1 MLSSEEFKK
10 FTGVAREAT
19 LEEMVIQLTKKVVQ
33 ENNGLIG
40 QALLSH
46 ELINTYGWKVS
57 QGAHVTGLTP
67 NQVRSAANRG
77 AILTQCVAAHVPS
90 VYASLRACSSERTIT
105 LNKECL
111 AIMDSQRIGEFVVN
125 AVRCEIVA
133 GMVQGKPEDHAAI
146 NEALK
151 EKGITAPAAIRNA
164 VPTIAKALEVK
175 LPERKRESGSGPK
188 MSETAPTMKR
198 VSEALTAWT
207 EDRITGSEGE
217 AFEMRDDEATAAV
230 AVIGNMVRQL
240 LKAGRVDEVAAV
252 LADIDEAIAD
262 HAARSEAEPLA
273 DVSAR
278 MNRNTFAEA

>member
-10 FTGVAREAT
+10 FTGVAREASMD
-19 LEEMVIQLTKKVVQ
+19 EMVIQLTKKVVQ

-46 ELINTYGWKVS
+46 ELINTYTWKVS

-77 AILTQCVAAHVPS
+77 AILTQCTAAQVPS

-105 LNKECL
+105 LNKECI
-111 AIMDSQRIGEFVVN
+111 AIMLAEKVGEYVIN
-125 AVRCEIVA
+125 AVRLEIVA
-133 GMVQGKPEDHAAI
+133 AMVQGKPEDHAAI
-146 NEALK
+146 NERLK

-175 LPERKRESGSGPK
+175 MPERKRESGSGPK

-207 EDRITGSEGE
+207 DDRITGSEGE

>member
-10 FTGVAREAT
+10 FTGVAREASMD
-19 LEEMVIQLTKKVVQ
+19 EMVIQLTKKVVQ

-46 ELINTYGWKVS
+46 ELINTYTWKVS

-77 AILTQCVAAHVPS
+77 AILTQCTAAQVPS

-105 LNKECL
+105 LNKECI
-111 AIMDSQRIGEFVVN
+111 AIMLAEKVGEYVIN
-125 AVRCEIVA
+125 AVRLEIVA
-133 GMVQGKPEDHAAI
+133 AMVQGKPEDHAAI
-146 NEALK
+146 NERLK

-175 LPERKRESGSGPK
+175 MPERKRESGSGPK

-207 EDRITGSEGE
+207 DDRITGSEG
-217 AFEMRDDEATAAV
+217 
-230 AVIGNMVRQL
+230 
-240 LKAGRVDEVAAV
+240 
-252 LADIDEAIAD
+252 
-262 HAARSEAEPLA
+262 
-273 DVSAR
+273 
-278 MNRNTFAEA
+278 

>member
-77 AILTQCVAAHVPS
+77 AILTQCAAAHVPS

-105 LNKECL
+105 LHKECL
-111 AIMDSQRIGEFVVN
+111 AIMDSG
-125 AVRCEIVA
+125 
-133 GMVQGKPEDHAAI
+133 
-146 NEALK
+146 
-151 EKGITAPAAIRNA
+151 
-164 VPTIAKALEVK
+164 
-175 LPERKRESGSGPK
+175 
-188 MSETAPTMKR
+188 
-198 VSEALTAWT
+198 
-207 EDRITGSEGE
+207 
-217 AFEMRDDEATAAV
+217 
-230 AVIGNMVRQL
+230 
-240 LKAGRVDEVAAV
+240 AGRRVRRQCSQVRNRRGNGPR
-252 LADIDEAIAD
+252 EARGSRR
-262 HAARSEAEPLA
+262 HQ
-273 DVSAR
+273 
-278 MNRNTFAEA
+278 